1 MKESQST
8 WERCSKTNIYGL
20 IELLKKTKFNI
31 KKIILASSCSVYGSQ
46 NGSLTE
52 KTFLKPDSNY
62 ALSKLAQENIIR
74 IFCLKNKIKFLCYRL
89 GYVYGKEMSD
99 KRLVKKIIMKNKKR
113 KKVRIF
119 NKNLNLN
126 LVHTKDIRDS
136 LMKTFK
142 RANGFYNLSN
152 TYQTKLGDFYNI
164 VKDSNNLKKINLK
177 KNNFSSKKLTKEYPS
192 IKFLSLDEGIKEIKY
207 GL

>member
-1 MKESQST
+1 MKESKST

-20 IELLKKTKFNI
+20 IDLLKKINFNI
-31 KKIILASSCSVYGSQ
+31 KKIILASSCAVYGDQ
-46 NGSLTE
+46 TGSLTE
-52 KTFLKPDSNY
+52 KIFLKPDSYY

-74 IFCLKNKIKFLCYRL
+74 IYCLKNKIKFLCFRL
-89 GYVYGKEMSD
+89 GYVYGKEMND
-99 KRLVKKIIMKNKKR
+99 KRLVKKIIVKNENGKKLI
-113 KKVRIF
+113 IF

-126 LVHTKDIRDS
+126 LIHTKDIRNS
-136 LMKTFK
+136 LMKSFK
-142 RANGFYNLSN
+142 RANGIYNLSN

-164 VKDSNNLKKINLK
+164 VKDSNNLRKINLK

-192 IKFLSLDEGIKEIKY
+192 IKFLSLDVGIKEIKH